1 VPVPSISKHFGQ
13 IVRQRRLAAGT
24 TQEALADRAKLH
36 PTYIGMVERGLRN
49 PSLDVC
55 AQIAGALGVNLA
67 TLVEETLQ
75 STVEENGKS

>member
-1 VPVPSISKHFGQ
+1 VPDPSISKHFGQ
-13 IVRQRRLAAGT
+13 IVRQRRLAEGT

-55 AQIAGALGVNLA
+55 AQIAEALGVNLT
-67 TLVEETLQ
+67 TLVDETLL
-75 STVEENGKS
+75 STREESGKP

>member
-1 VPVPSISKHFGQ
+1 VPVPSLSKRFGQ
-13 IVRQRRLAAGT
+13 IVRLRRLATGT

-55 AQIAGALGVNLA
+55 AQIADALGVSLA
-67 TLVEETLQ
+67 TLIDEALR
-75 STVEENGKS
+75 STGKGVGKS